1 MKILKSKIYIATPA
15 LLLATLIGCNS
26 TDTVIETILEKGL
39 DSLISQTNLT
49 IGDVDCAFGGMQIS
63 SGLDLNSNGML
74 DSDEVVESNAVCSV
88 ESEIVLD
95 PALVELGKDIFRFDT
110 FGDEQKWTDEL
121 RIHEVIETSV
131 SPLTALA
138 VGLKVDSEAL
148 PEGLLDT
155 VDLSDP
161 ATTVALIGL
170 NAVVGIQGTV
180 ENIDG
185 VDRLTSIGVT
195 CALCHSDVDNSVLD
209 GIGKRLDGHP
219 NKDIDPGFIL
229 SLSPA
234 LQDPDVQ
241 SVLTS
246 WGPGKFDAFWN
257 RDGINDPTVIPP
269 AYGLNG
275 VHNSTYTSEGDISY
289 WNAYVAVTQ
298 MGGIGNFTDEEIG
311 INIEV
316 EDDQVTSKLP
326 ALKHYQ
332 LSLRAP
338 SPPIGSFDSVS
349 AGKGKL
355 VFENEGQC
363 ASCHAGTKFTD
374 SNFTLH
380 TPEEVGTDAL
390 LATRSKSGEY
400 RTTPLAGIWQRAPFF
415 HNGSAASLED
425 VVTHYDNHFGLNLT
439 EEQTLDLVEYLKSL

>member
-1 MKILKSKIYIATPA
+1 MKRLEINIQSTLSV
-15 LLLATLIGCNS
+15 LLLATVMGCN
-26 TDTVIETILEKGL
+26 DTERVVETVVEKGL
-39 DSLISQTNLT
+39 DSLVSQTTLV
-49 IGDVDCAFGGMQIS
+49 IGDVDCVFGGVQIS
-63 SGLDLNSNGML
+63 SGLDLNTNGVL
-74 DSDEVVESNAVCSV
+74 DAGEVIDSSVVCSL
-88 ESEIVLD
+88 ESEVVLD
-95 PALVELGKDIFRFDT
+95 PALVEQGKDIFRFDT

-121 RIHEVIETSV
+121 RIHEVIESAV
-131 SPLTALA
+131 SPITALA

-148 PEGLLDT
+148 PEGILDV
-155 VDLSDP
+155 VDLNDP

-180 ENIDG
+180 ETIDG
-185 VDRLTSIGVT
+185 VDRLTSVGIT
-195 CALCHSDVDNSVLD
+195 CALCHSDVDDSVLP
-209 GIGKRLDGHP
+209 GIGKRLDGYP

-234 LQDPDVQ
+234 LQDPEVQ
-241 SVLTS
+241 AVLTS

-298 MGGIGNFTDEEIG
+298 MGAIGNFSDDEIG

-316 EDDQVTSKLP
+316 DNDLVTSKLP
-326 ALKHYQ
+326 ALKEYQ
-332 LSLRAP
+332 FSLRAP
-338 SPPIGSFDSVS
+338 APPVGSFDFEA
-349 AGKGKL
+349 AGRGKL

-363 ASCHAGTKFTD
+363 SSCHAGTKFTD

-390 LATRSKSGEY
+390 LATRSKSGQY
-400 RTTPLAGIWQRAPFF
+400 RTTPLAGIWQRAPYF

-425 VVTHYDNHFGLNLT
+425 VVAHYDNHFGLSLT
-439 EEQTLDLVEYLKSL
+439 EGQTVDLVEYLKSL